1 MEQEKPIMF
10 SQQVLNEYVSL
21 EIIIGLIFIVLAI
34 GVFAYHW
41 IDYLLFCR
49 RLRKSYEK
57 EQKEKS
63 KNPLL

>member
-1 MEQEKPIMF
+1 MF
-10 SQQVLNEYVSL
+10 SQQVINEYVSL
-21 EIIIGLIFIVLAI
+21 EIIMGLIVIVLVI
-34 GVFAYHW
+34 GVFAYYW

-49 RLRKSYEK
+49 RLRNSSEK

>member
-1 MEQEKPIMF
+1 MF
-10 SQQVLNEYVSL
+10 SQQVINEYVSL
-21 EIIIGLIFIVLAI
+21 DIILGLVFVVLAI
-34 GVFAYHW
+34 GIFAYYG

-49 RLRKSYEK
+49 RLRKNYEK